1 MKEKNNISNENV
13 EILNGVEEIK
23 ESFEEELEELVN
35 KNMGKKLKRVSK
47 RACSNNL
54 LELLTTETKDTLKII
69 MDNLNISYKSSDKKE
84 VLINNINENYKNSII
99 NLSKCMNL
107 ECYDVME
114 ILCKNNGILL
124 MEELDEKMDTVVFME
139 QLGII
144 YTALKDNEL
153 YACIPSQIKEILS
166 EIDKSKLVYNSEI
179 IKLFKGMLYY
189 YGVLTIEDFMDR
201 LPQDVEIE
209 LSLDELDMLLAME
222 EISTEE
228 YIYID
233 GLGVNS
239 LMDNEEQLEAN
250 VNNSEKLRDYKKLT
264 KHEILKACGKE
275 YIGDRKNYKELEK
288 FIKEFYTITEDNFD
302 EMLISTYQSYQRLG
316 QNDLIKDMIENFP
329 VPQYIQGEFTIVMND
344 VCKRIPVWSL
354 GGYTLAENNTYV
366 RSDKEVKV
374 GRNEPCPCGS
384 GKKYKKCCGKNA

>member
-1 MKEKNNISNENV
+1 
-13 EILNGVEEIK
+13 
-23 ESFEEELEELVN
+23 
-35 KNMGKKLKRVSK
+35 
-47 RACSNNL
+47 
-54 LELLTTETKDTLKII
+54 
-69 MDNLNISYKSSDKKE
+69 
-84 VLINNINENYKNSII
+84 
-99 NLSKCMNL
+99 
-107 ECYDVME
+107 ME

-209 LSLDELDMLLAME
+209 LSLDELDMLLVME

-233 GLGVNS
+233 GLGINS

-250 VNNSEKLRDYKKLT
+250 VNNSEKLTDYKKLT

-316 QNDLIKDMIENFP
+316 QNDLIKDMIEKFP
-329 VPQYIQGEFTIVMND
+329 VPQYIQGEFTIVMNE

>member
-13 EILNGVEEIK
+13 EILNEVEEIK

-47 RACSNNL
+47 RSCSNDL

-166 EIDKSKLVYNSEI
+166 EIDKSKLAYNSEI

-189 YGVLTIEDFMDR
+189 YGVLTIEDFMAR

-250 VNNSEKLRDYKKLT
+250 VNNSEKLTDYKKLT

-329 VPQYIQGEFTIVMND
+329 VPQYIQGEFTIVMNE